1 MAAAAGGP
9 SGSPRPARAPKSRLR
24 CEPSPRGSRSAP
36 ASVLASAA
44 WLAGSAEGEVRSRR
58 GERRSG
64 ELWSFFS
71 VRKKPRYAGAL
82 SFCGWNEPS
91 VRPAGERRAA
101 LSEMTPSNPAS
112 RGSRWG
118 AGGGVNYPRI
128 NHSRAASPPL
138 QTLGVEAQQKKYWG
152 VGAPLQRHLHL
163 QINHKL
169 HFMGCLFLV
178 CFTTDRFLLSSVL
191 SLSFLR
197 LPVNITPIH
206 TRTHSDTDTHA
217 RTHTGGARAHI
228 HTRLFHV
235 WKLEDCLGKGNQRRT
250 RIPTSGLLQADLG

>member
-9 SGSPRPARAPKSRLR
+9 SGSPRPVRAPKSRLR

-118 AGGGVNYPRI
+118 AGGVNYPRI

-138 QTLGVEAQQKKYWG
+138 QTLGVEAQQKYIYILG
-152 VGAPLQRHLHL
+152 SGCSSSAPPPPPDKP
-163 QINHKL
+163 QITFYGL
-169 HFMGCLFLV
+169 FIPCLFYNGPVSFKFSSLV
-178 CFTTDRFLLSSVL
+178 ISK
-191 SLSFLR
+191 
-197 LPVNITPIH
+197 ITH
-206 TRTHSDTDTHA
+206 
-217 RTHTGGARAHI
+217 
-228 HTRLFHV
+228 
-235 WKLEDCLGKGNQRRT
+235 
-250 RIPTSGLLQADLG
+250 